1 MYSLGHEYPYLKN
14 DYNFKTYDGEVFNSF
29 ESYFNLYNFSEKKID
44 TDKLKRI
51 NKKNKFLM
59 ININFA
65 EDIGL
70 PENFSKNATKC
81 DAIFIMKLD

>member
-1 MYSLGHEYPYLKN
+1 
-14 DYNFKTYDGEVFNSF
+14 
-29 ESYFNLYNFSEKKID
+29 
-44 TDKLKRI
+44 
-51 NKKNKFLM
+51 M

-70 PENFSKNATKC
+70 SENFSKNATKC